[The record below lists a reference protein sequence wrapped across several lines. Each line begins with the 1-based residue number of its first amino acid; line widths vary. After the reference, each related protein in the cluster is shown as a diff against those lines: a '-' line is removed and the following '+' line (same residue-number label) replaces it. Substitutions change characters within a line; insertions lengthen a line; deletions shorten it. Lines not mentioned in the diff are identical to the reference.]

1 MDAWRQSHFFS
12 TPHESPMASQPEE
25 CEPRLNRK
33 DVEVRLATDA
43 DHDVIRALYR
53 EGLLDGQIRENDT
66 GADIENLRE
75 GYFSDDGASAF
86 WVACHKGD
94 VIGMI
99 GLQKTK
105 DDTAEMRRLRVRRPY
120 RRQGAGT
127 LLIEEATNFCRK
139 HGYLKVVL
147 DVRIERK
154 PAIALFQSLGFT
166 LARDLDDA
174 LEFYLNIYA
183 DP

>member
-1 MDAWRQSHFFS
+1 M
-12 TPHESPMASQPEE
+12 TSQPEE
-25 CEPRLNRK
+25 REPRSSRT

-53 EGLLDGQIRENDT
+53 EGLLDGHVRDNDT
-66 GADIENLRE
+66 GADIENLCE

-86 WVACHKGD
+86 WVACHEGD

-105 DDTAEMRRLRVRRPY
+105 DDTAEMRRLRVRKPY
-120 RRQGAGT
+120 RRQGVGT
-127 LLIEEATNFCRK
+127 LLIEAATNFCRR

-154 PAIALFQSLGFT
+154 PAIALFQDLGFT
-166 LARDLDDA
+166 LARDLEDA
-174 LEFYLNIYA
+174 LEFYLNIYT